1 MYQLPGFYQLPMG
14 SVLIQKCVNII
25 NLGGPAT
32 WGKVVTEAL
41 RGEDNLGRDTVRV
54 NELTEDVLYAMK
66 GAGPFINSSGNSGFT
81 DLLYVVQY
89 CLNSMGAP
97 VDVPAIVGYRETPEI
112 DFETSI
118 DYAFGDAVAKPQL
131 GDLGAGDRATTFH
144 FRGWFVDFVRQ
155 TALLSLERANFT
167 ARIRAYMG
175 HAAWKGALKQPL
187 SPHEKTM
194 LIRFGDPLSYPG
206 LTNEEKASA
215 TKARAPVTI
224 AETANPLVLRDWARY
239 EQANLCGPVTKFGK
253 GVSNALI
260 EQLCYSWGPAIGP
273 FKFPIG
279 TIVPFGP
286 WSELRMT
293 ESFTLDQTVKD
304 FLTASREK
312 SASVLFPRK
321 RVAASGFD
329 IQPPQRVARG
339 RLASYIMNWDMEPV
353 KLRFNP
359 DASTTKP
366 EEYYWDS
373 QVRQRM
379 LSSKFRMVPED
390 VVAETA
396 LAHAEFGDGL
406 HGPTSLSDWPFLDLE
421 SSKPFLGAKTPK
433 QLALKERIYYIKDR
447 KLVDKEVDMEVFYT
461 TYGKQYTVPA
471 FCDAVDIPLH
481 WLAAEQPLAED
492 FIVGQLDLNREQ
504 REHAISGVRRSHNYA
519 SLARLFDAS
528 QLPFDDVRLKRLIS
542 ALSGL

>member
-1 MYQLPGFYQLPMG
+1 MG
-14 SVLIQKCVNII
+14 PLLISKCVNII
-25 NLGGPAT
+25 NLGGPST

-41 RGEDNLGRDTVRV
+41 RGEENLGRDTVRV
-54 NELTEDVLYAMK
+54 LEITEDVLYAMK
-66 GAGPFINSSGNSGFT
+66 GAGPFVNSAGNVGFT
-81 DLLYVVQY
+81 DLLYVVQF
-89 CLNSMGAP
+89 CLNCLGAP
-97 VDVPAIVGYRETPEI
+97 VDVPAIVGYRETPDI

-118 DYAFGDAVAKPQL
+118 DYAFGEFVKKPVL
-131 GDLGAGDRATTFH
+131 GDLGAADRATTFH
-144 FRGWFVDFVRQ
+144 FRGWFIDFVRQ
-155 TALLSLERANFT
+155 TALLSLERDNFT
-167 ARIRAYMG
+167 QRIRAYMG
-175 HAAWKGALKQPL
+175 HSAWKGALKQPL
-187 SPHEKTM
+187 SPHEKTL
-194 LIRFGDPLSYPG
+194 LIRYGDSSAWHG
-206 LTNEEKASA
+206 LTDKEKKSGGV
-215 TKARAPVTI
+215 RSPITI

-253 GVSNALI
+253 GVSNALL
-260 EQLCYSWGPAIGP
+260 EQLSYSWGPAIGP

-312 SASVLFPRK
+312 SASVTFPRK
-321 RVAASGFD
+321 KSAAAGFD

-339 RLASYIMNWDMEPV
+339 RVASYTTNWDMEPV

-359 DASTTKP
+359 DATSTKP

-373 QVRQRM
+373 NVRQRM

-390 VVAETA
+390 LIAEIA
-396 LAHAEFGDGL
+396 LAHVEFGDGL
-406 HGPTSLSDWPFLDLE
+406 HGPTSLADWPFLDLE
-421 SSKPFLGAKTPK
+421 SSRPHLGAKTPK
-433 QLALKERIYYIKDR
+433 QLQLQEKIIYVKDR
-447 KLVDKEVDMEVFYT
+447 KIVDKTVDMEVFYT
-461 TYGKQYTVPA
+461 TYGRQYTVPA
-471 FCDAVDIPLH
+471 FSDAVDIPLH

-504 REHAISGVRRSHNYA
+504 REHAISGVRRSHNFA
-519 SLARLFDAS
+519 SLARLFDPS
-528 QLPFDDVRLKRLIS
+528 QLPFDEARLKRLIG